1 MHEAERLMAREHNS
15 LSRQVNQKSASVAT
29 DLHSSYACHGQYMAT
44 AVSVDSTSKPGH
56 KKMRKYLIRLF
67 GFFFLVDVTVRCI
80 NHAMDTSLSKVSQ

>member
-1 MHEAERLMAREHNS
+1 MHEAERLMAREHNI

-29 DLHSSYACHGQYMAT
+29 DLHSPYACHGQYMAT

-67 GFFFLVDVTVRCI
+67 RFFLVDVTVRCI
-80 NHAMDTSLSKVSQ
+80 IHAMDTSLSKVQ